1 MNAAAWDFGWGR
13 SLLARLISPREQRA
27 VPLRCD
33 VRARPECP
41 EAVDAA
47 DWRDIRAS
55 LDGDGEAYSRL
66 VRRYQQPIAASMWRF
81 TRDRGQWEELVQDV
95 FVEAY
100 LSLRSYRGTA
110 PLLHWLRRI
119 ATRVGYRWWK
129 QQARRRAESSSAV
142 QDWDGILADD
152 RTQVSPSEAAQA
164 VHAIL
169 ERASVRDRLVLT
181 LLYLEGCTVEE
192 AARRTGWSAT
202 MVKVQAFRARR
213 RLARI
218 LKEPERSEETR

>member
-1 MNAAAWDFGWGR
+1 MKWTR
-13 SLLARLISPREQRA
+13 SSPSA
-27 VPLRCD
+27 L
-33 VRARPECP
+33 ARPECP

-47 DWRDIRAS
+47 DWRDIQAA
-55 LDGDGEAYSRL
+55 LDGDGDAYSRL

-100 LSLRSYRGTA
+100 LALGTYRGLS

-129 QQARRRAESSSAV
+129 QRTRRQALTPSLV
-142 QDWDGILADD
+142 QDWDRLLADD
-152 RTQVSPSEAAQA
+152 RGDSSPSEAAQV

-169 ERASVRDRLVLT
+169 DRASVRDRLVLT

-192 AARRTGWSAT
+192 TARRTGWSVT
-202 MVKVQAFRARR
+202 MVKVQAFRARK
-213 RLARI
+213 RLAKI
-218 LKEPERSEETR
+218 LKKTS

>member
-129 QQARRRAESSSAV
+129 QQARRRAESSATV
-142 QDWDGILADD
+142 QDWDGLLADD